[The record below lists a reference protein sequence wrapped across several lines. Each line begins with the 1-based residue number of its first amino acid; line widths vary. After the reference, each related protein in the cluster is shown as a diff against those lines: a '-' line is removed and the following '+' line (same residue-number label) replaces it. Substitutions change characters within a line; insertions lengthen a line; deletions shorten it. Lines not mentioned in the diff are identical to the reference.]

1 MTAFNLLKNASLG
14 CKQSCSILRYTAN
27 VIQEN
32 ENKKRWITFRYEF
45 PMPMRTILY
54 EEYVIMDLMNV
65 VGVIGGT
72 FGMFIGLDF
81 SGIIDIL
88 RDYFRRRMPWCR
100 YALPEIWS
108 QYALQDISLCLSPK
122 FRSTCYN
129 CKTWILNPIV
139 QYFIIWLESWNIILM
154 MIKVMTQFCID
165 TNNFNMNFRTRSNR
179 RWVFYSSKKVFGR
192 VF

>member
-1 MTAFNLLKNASLG
+1 MFSGLNQYERVLNIYINIFFAILYPIDDKKKKKGKNTKLKIKQGERKISHESACSVYMTAFNLLKNASLG
-14 CKQSCSILRYTAN
+14 CKQSCSILRYAAN

-88 RDYFRRRMPWCR
+88 RDYFRRRMP
-100 YALPEIWS
+100 
-108 QYALQDISLCLSPK
+108 
-122 FRSTCYN
+122 
-129 CKTWILNPIV
+129 
-139 QYFIIWLESWNIILM
+139 
-154 MIKVMTQFCID
+154 
-165 TNNFNMNFRTRSNR
+165 
-179 RWVFYSSKKVFGR
+179 
-192 VF
+192 

>member
-1 MTAFNLLKNASLG
+1 MKIKQGERKISHESACSVYMTAFNLLKNASLG
-14 CKQSCSILRYTAN
+14 CKQSCSILRYTSN

-100 YALPEIWS
+100 YVLPEKCFHGAS
-108 QYALQDISLCLSPK
+108 MLCKIYIFAYHQSSHKSVLG
-122 FRSTCYN
+122 T
-129 CKTWILNPIV
+129 
-139 QYFIIWLESWNIILM
+139 IIKYE
-154 MIKVMTQFCID
+154 F
-165 TNNFNMNFRTRSNR
+165 
-179 RWVFYSSKKVFGR
+179 
-192 VF
+192 

>member
-1 MTAFNLLKNASLG
+1 MDLYIYIFCHSLPDFLTYPIVNDKKKEKGKNTKLKIKQGERKISHKSACSVYMTAFNLLKNASLG

-100 YALPEIWS
+100 FALPEIWC
-108 QYALQDISLCLSPK
+108 QYALQDTI
-122 FRSTCYN
+122 
-129 CKTWILNPIV
+129 
-139 QYFIIWLESWNIILM
+139 
-154 MIKVMTQFCID
+154 
-165 TNNFNMNFRTRSNR
+165 
-179 RWVFYSSKKVFGR
+179 
-192 VF
+192 

>member
-1 MTAFNLLKNASLG
+1 MLNNCINGVGEVGFDTRGKRILDEIGGHMRDREERKISHESACSVYMTAFNLLKNASLG

-88 RDYFRRRMPWCR
+88 RDFSQTH
-100 YALPEIWS
+100 AL
-108 QYALQDISLCLSPK
+108 
-122 FRSTCYN
+122 
-129 CKTWILNPIV
+129 
-139 QYFIIWLESWNIILM
+139 M
-154 MIKVMTQFCID
+154 
-165 TNNFNMNFRTRSNR
+165 
-179 RWVFYSSKKVFGR
+179 
-192 VF
+192 